1 MKRNIWI
8 LSFVLLF
15 VAVAAIVAADDPNI
29 GTWNLNEG
37 KSKISGTAKNTKVV
51 YEVAG
56 DSVKVT
62 VDGVDN
68 DGKAMHN
75 EWTGKIDGKDY
86 AVTGDSA
93 STMRSYKRINAH
105 TLELTNKKDGKVTL
119 TGKVVVSPDGK
130 TRTVTITATDAS
142 GKKTTSTY
150 VYDKE

>member
-8 LSFVLLF
+8 LSFVMLF
-15 VAVAAIVAADDPNI
+15 VAVAAIVAADDPNL
-29 GTWNLNEG
+29 GTWTLNEG
-37 KSKISGTAKNTKVV
+37 KSKISGTAKNNKVV

-68 DGKAMHN
+68 DGKSAHN
-75 EWTGKIDGKDY
+75 EWTGKFDGKDY

-93 STMRSYKRINAH
+93 STVRSYKRINAR
-105 TLELTNKKDGKVTL
+105 TLELVNKKDGKVTL
-119 TGKVVVSPDGK
+119 TGKVVVSADGK
-130 TRTVTITATDAS
+130 TRTVTIAATDAS